1 MRKILSSIVLISI
14 VLFSCNNREEKKTE
28 VKEEEYVSQVTLEE
42 LEKKEKEKKE
52 EEVVINDID
61 YLRLD
66 YKPYLNMINEIIVKG
81 TITNK
86 NNITYKNVILEIIQE
101 SKTKEIIKKERKTIY
116 EYITPGKEIPFKLN
130 LGINKDVDDV
140 TINLISVEKG

>member
-1 MRKILSSIVLISI
+1 MRKILNSIVLISI
-14 VLFSCNNREEKKTE
+14 ILFSCNNSVESESEKKQ
-28 VKEEEYVSQVTLEE
+28 KEIIDGLEIND
-42 LEKKEKEKKE
+42 
-52 EEVVINDID
+52 EVVINDID

-66 YKPYLNMINEIIVKG
+66 YNPNLNMINEIIVKG

-86 NNITYKNVILEIIQE
+86 NNITYKNVILEIIQK

-116 EYITPGKEIPFKLN
+116 EFFTPGKEIPFKLN
-130 LGINKDVDDV
+130 LGKNKDVDDV

>member
-1 MRKILSSIVLISI
+1 MRKILSSIMLISI
-14 VLFSCNNREEKKTE
+14 IIFSCNNSGESESEKKQ
-28 VKEEEYVSQVTLEE
+28 KEIIEGL
-42 LEKKEKEKKE
+42 KIND
-52 EEVVINDID
+52 EVVINDID

-116 EYITPGKEIPFKLN
+116 EFFTPEKEIPFKLN
-130 LGINKDVDDV
+130 LGKNKDVDDV

>member
-1 MRKILSSIVLISI
+1 MRKILNSIVLISMI
-14 VLFSCNNREEKKTE
+14 LFSCNNSVESESEKKQ
-28 VKEEEYVSQVTLEE
+28 KEIIDGLEIND
-42 LEKKEKEKKE
+42 
-52 EEVVINDID
+52 EVVINDID

-66 YKPYLNMINEIIVKG
+66 YNPNLNMINEIIVKG

-116 EYITPGKEIPFKLN
+116 EFFTPGKEIPFKLN
-130 LGINKDVDDV
+130 LGKNKDVDDV